1 MMTFVVLGYRKVLVA
16 TGQAMFLSCT
26 QIGLGNLLFLVG
38 CLILAQVKH

>member
-26 QIGLGNLLFLVG
+26 CTNRLRKPIVLSRVLDSGTS
-38 CLILAQVKH
+38 